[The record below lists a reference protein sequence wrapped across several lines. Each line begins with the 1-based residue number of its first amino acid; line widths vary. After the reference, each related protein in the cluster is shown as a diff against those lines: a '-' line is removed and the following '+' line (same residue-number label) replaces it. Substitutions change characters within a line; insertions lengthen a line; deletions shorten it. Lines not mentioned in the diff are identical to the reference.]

1 MILNYLDGTIQTTNT
16 YTILN
21 NLDTNIIP
29 SDNSNIN
36 IGDTE
41 KTIKE
46 LFVNDILLDD
56 GEITKKTRYN
66 VDISTVNITSN
77 IINTEENYISYNLNQ
92 GDLNSNGDGSSSYTL
107 EFTNNTIGKLL
118 IYDTIGKE
126 HDIVLY
132 SPINIVV
139 GSTQSTVTINDLT
152 YDTFEG
158 ISNIQSDISGSNIPY
173 SSPIVIVRY
182 YNWGYNTEPYFNRNY
197 YSLWNR
203 PYIPTKEIDYY
214 GQEYINDYS
223 INRLFKSIYYENFNN
238 AIMSINTDEQV
249 LTQNLNNELITN
261 GTDPNNYFQVISLRY
276 SANNSEYLVNTDS
289 IKSGPH
295 FISEDDTEYS
305 TNKYI
310 AFRGK
315 NTSKYRY
322 FITQDI
328 SNLIKM
334 TDSIT
339 LSYIVGSG
347 SVDIQDE
354 TYGNGG
360 DKPVNGALR
369 IQIFNSSGDVRIF
382 NEIIWDSSSSNN
394 EDWQLYNIS
403 INPDIRQ
410 NGAILKIVHT
420 YNPQPNEAWNQT
432 FGIRYIGLNILDEY
446 KNYINLEN
454 IPTSYPNSNNILWSD
469 NYGNLKIN
477 NNQYSQNYN
486 TLDNIPFDNTTN
498 YIYTNLN
505 KNIGIGITTPQEKFH
520 VDGNTIINSNLT
532 VGNNINFS
540 GDLFKN
546 GQLYTSYT
554 DNDTSNY
561 LFNNLNTSIIPNED
575 LVYDLGSVENRFKD
589 LYIGD
594 NSIWLGDE
602 HKLSISEGKIKFRK
616 RLINNV
622 PYVISK
628 HTTYNQDNLKNSLG
642 LSSVQNINYENI
654 KLKDWLK
661 YARTLDGFEN
671 ISINDI
677 FRDNESD
684 YHEETASDL
693 WNNHSNNIIFGDY
706 LNIGIGTN
714 TPTEKLHIIGNT
726 KIEGNTTINNIL
738 NVNENV
744 IISSNLTVNDTSTLN
759 KVKFLTSSG
768 YWDIDV
774 KKNYLMEERMY
785 PPTRDLTSASHTIS
799 GQAYGNG
806 LYETWES
813 SRFNTDW
820 AGFSAFE
827 ISNGVGYHGYP
838 NRYSSSTGL
847 FTSTSYI
854 ISDYKGDWIKIK
866 FPSKINLTRYGF
878 KQRSSA
884 NADRAPGFY
893 KIYGSNDGSDWTV
906 LVHKTSTPIYSSLY
920 YYESITT
927 TGEYQYFALVVNKLL
942 GTGHDALNFDEWYI
956 YGKESMML
964 TNELTIT
971 NENDKGLQINNEGF
985 IGFNNDNPQNTIDV
999 NGNINIDN
1007 TEDKTAF
1014 IVNQNV
1020 EQPIIDIKKND
1031 ESFLFINEYG
1041 YIGINNNQP
1050 TKTLEVGGDAKITST
1065 LTVDSNIYFS
1075 GDLFKN
1081 GELYTSYT
1089 DNDTSNYLLNNLN
1102 TSIIPKEDL
1111 VYDLGSVDKRFNE
1124 LFIRNANI
1132 DGTLTTS
1139 NLNIIGD
1146 TTKIN
1151 TTLYE
1156 SENLSIFNEQA
1167 DGPSLHIIHNDN
1179 LHNIFDTSNLF
1190 NNKKFIVD
1198 YNCRVGI
1205 NTVPDVDLHVNGDI
1219 KFSGSINNVT
1229 SQSLDYIKNLDEN
1242 IITKIS
1248 QTSNLLD
1255 NKSSNFVISIYNDLN
1270 NKIDNISIIDNTIIF
1285 DGSQVITGFV
1295 NANLIP
1301 IDNST
1306 IYIDNGVLKVNP
1318 NNDNT
1323 ELNTFIG
1330 KYQKTEEY
1338 IENINSVSNTVTTID
1353 NRFFYENTI
1362 LTSNITVTN
1371 NHPKFFTSQTIY
1383 PRDIYNR
1390 TINYT
1395 STINQWIEGIY
1406 TIITNSSDGIFDNNY
1421 DTYGSH
1427 KVFSHNLTEFYKS
1440 SQVFDESG
1448 NYTGSNNFKGTI
1460 GLSISIDI
1468 GRSIYLRTLKFLPNS
1483 STYNTGMPNNFKIYA
1498 SNDSNCW
1505 GDNSHSSWNV
1515 IYNNVGLLEYNPH
1528 EFTLF
1533 GNFNN
1538 LQSKYRFFTL
1548 VVTNIN
1554 GSNTYLELNELSII
1568 GVDDI
1573 TNQPIQIDDE
1583 TNTYAIKLEYNEV
1596 VSETFSEVTINATL
1610 ISNYNSTNNLTIY
1623 NGLTNVS
1630 LTFNTQSIVYDKFN
1644 TFNTIAE
1651 WQVYAQTLGGTTYFN
1666 SFYPEGPFASS
1677 TPNGYIQFPLPNE
1690 YNYIVVE
1697 FDKTFTGGRIQV
1709 LLNNTAVLTTVTGVV
1724 NNVIYTGN
1732 YTENTIFQFQ
1742 EIETG
1747 VLPRNL
1753 KVTLINKKEYTLN
1766 FSDAINAKLNFND
1779 KLLDTQYTLINGNFD
1794 TTNRII
1800 NTIIKKTSDNSIVY
1814 QEETLSLIISYLKT
1828 KFKQEYNIFPP
1839 YLNIDLNYLYAH
1851 YTFENNFNDSKNSY
1865 NLINNNNCV
1874 INYDNRL
1881 YDNCALY
1888 LDGTAN
1894 IEFPDNINLYNIW
1907 NNGNDNGLTISFW
1920 FNMLETTQT
1929 YGTILEFAY
1938 QTVKYNNES
1947 DYRLSIM
1954 KNNNDNNSILI
1965 YWKDS
1970 TLNKEVNIQLQNS
1983 YNNWNHLLFSVDKYG
1998 LWYVYLNGKLQIIDI
2013 SYFQPPNITYNV
2025 RVIGRSSYSTS
2036 QNFNGYIDDLR
2047 FYSKV
2052 LDQKEIKILYE
2063 SIYQTIYT
2071 SIFTDILFAD
2081 ILLVAGGGSGG
2092 GSTGGGGGSGG
2103 ILYSEKNYIPN
2114 NNYIFRIGKGGDSVL
2129 SDASNNNQD
2138 SGNDGINTIAMDTFV
2153 FGGGGGGGG
2162 KNGNGNS
2169 GGSGGGAAFETAFGG
2184 SIMTPVYGSVIVNGQ
2199 YYGNVGVSTKNSL
2212 VSADG
2217 GISIF
2222 NYIINDIS
2230 EYYGGAGKGRDSV
2243 LDITTTND
2251 HSTSNGG
2258 GGGGG
2263 GWNSNTYSGKGG
2275 NGIVIIKY
2283 YLDKNETQEYSIETN
2298 NDYKVLSGDKVLLN
2312 SSLVRR
2318 VYNTSDKYFT
2328 VYNIEESDIEKNIG
2342 NITTFVKLNNIL
2354 KFNIINNIAEHIVYY
2369 SNSENYTKIV
2379 IPRNDV
2385 YKININA
2392 VFNLEFSSE
2401 FCKFYIKLDRLGYQP
2416 RYLRTF
2422 YLPPI
2427 SEYSSNDSFT
2437 LDVTADIEL
2446 LVNDIITFESNYKL
2460 SVYKD
2465 SFLTITSTNK
2475 TIIDGTLIQNIY
2487 NTSANEA
2494 FTFQSPLNKLG
2505 NIVSLDQSLLTFN
2518 INFSQPLIYNNNNV
2532 SIQTNYYA
2540 NFSHTHTASDIVSGI
2555 IDKSLLPIATDTDI
2569 GCIKVDNNSI
2579 IIDSFGMITAIPH
2592 YTDTNFDLRYD
2603 IRKSEGLQISGPTNN
2618 INTLV
2623 SANIGVYDSIYSYID
2638 LRTSS
2643 NNGGWID
2650 FGSTEGEDFKVRIR
2664 GHNEPRQIEFYT
2676 SDNANMTLNESGDL
2690 LVSGNIT
2697 AYYSDER
2704 LKKITNNIENVLNT
2718 LKNIDVF
2725 KYKTNDLAHSLGII
2739 NNNDEIG
2746 LSAQQVN
2753 KYYPELVSIAP
2764 FDRKY
2769 DEKIKDIISKSGQK
2783 YLTLNYERLVP
2794 ILLQGIK
2801 ELNDKNI
2808 KLENE
2813 LSEIKNDIK
2822 DIKKYI
2828 LQP

>member
-29 SDNSNIN
+29 SVNSNIN
-36 IGDTE
+36 IGDKE

-46 LFVNDILLDD
+46 LFVNDILLDS

-66 VDISTVNITSN
+66 VDISTSNITSSN
-77 IINTEENYISYNLNQ
+77 INTEENYIIYNLNSQ
-92 GDLNSNGDGSSSYTL
+92 DLNEQGDGSSSYTL
-107 EFTNNTIGKLL
+107 EFTNNTTGKLL

-126 HDIVLY
+126 HDVDLY

-139 GSTQSTVTINDLT
+139 GSTQSSVTINDST
-152 YDTFEG
+152 YYTVG
-158 ISNIQSDISGSNIPY
+158 GTSNIQSDITGSNITY
-173 SSPIVIVRY
+173 SSSIVIIKY

-203 PYIPTKEIDYY
+203 PYIPIKEIDYY
-214 GQEYINDYS
+214 DQEYINNYS
-223 INRLFKSIYYENFNN
+223 INRLFKSIYYENFYD
-238 AIMSINTDEQV
+238 AKIPIDTVDVFTE
-249 LTQNLNNELITN
+249 NLNNDLIIN

-289 IKSGPH
+289 IKTGPH
-295 FISEDDTEYS
+295 FISEDDSVYS

-315 NTSKYRY
+315 DGSKYRY
-322 FITQDI
+322 FITGDI
-328 SNLIKM
+328 SNLIKI

-339 LSYIVGSG
+339 ISYIVGSG
-347 SVDIQDE
+347 SVDTQDVE

-360 DKPVNGALR
+360 DKPINGAFR
-369 IQIFNSSGDVRIF
+369 IQILDNTDTIIF
-382 NEIIWDSSSSNN
+382 NEIIWISDNGYI
-394 EDWQLYNIS
+394 EDWQLFTINI
-403 INPDIRQ
+403 NDNTRV
-410 NGAILKIVHT
+410 NGIKLKIVHI
-420 YNPQPNEAWNQT
+420 YNPQNNDNWNQT
-432 FGIRYIGLNILDEY
+432 FGVRYIGLNILDEY
-446 KNYINLEN
+446 KNYISLEN
-454 IPTSYPNSNNILWSD
+454 IPSAYPNSNNILWKD
-469 NYGNLKIN
+469 NYGNLKIDN
-477 NNQYSQNYN
+477 YQFTQDYN
-486 TLDNIPFDNTTN
+486 TLENNPFENTSN

-505 KNIGIGITTPQEKFH
+505 KNIGIGITTPQEKLH
-520 VDGNTIINSNLT
+520 VDGNTIINSNLS
-532 VGNNINFS
+532 VASNIYFS
-540 GDLFKN
+540 GNLYQN
-546 GQLYTSYT
+546 GQLYESYT
-554 DNDTSNY
+554 DNNTSNY
-561 LFNNLNTSIIPNED
+561 LLNNLNTSIIPNED

-616 RLINNV
+616 RLVNNV
-622 PYVISK
+622 PSVISS
-628 HTTYNQDNLKNSLG
+628 HDNYNENSLKQILG
-642 LSSVQNINYENI
+642 LSTEQNINYEDI
-654 KLKDWLK
+654 KLKHWLR

-671 ISINDI
+671 ISINEI
-677 FRDNESD
+677 FRDNETD
-684 YHEETASDL
+684 YQEETSSDL
-693 WNNHSNNIIFGDY
+693 WINHNNNIIFGNY
-706 LNIGIGTN
+706 SNIGIGTN
-714 TPTEKLHIIGNT
+714 TPTEKLHIDG
-726 KIEGNTTINNIL
+726 
-738 NVNENV
+738 NV
-744 IISSNLTVNDTSTLN
+744 IVSSNLTVNDTSTLN
-759 KVKFLTSSG
+759 NVEFSTSYGNWNINMNKIYEKNLT
-768 YWDIDV
+768 
-774 KKNYLMEERMY
+774 EERMY
-785 PPTRDLTSASHTIS
+785 PPIRNLTSASHTIS
-799 GQAYGNG
+799 GQEYGNG

-813 SRFNTDW
+813 SKKNNTSGGYSAFNTDYEVETINNYSYT
-820 AGFSAFE
+820 GNYNSTNN
-827 ISNGVGYHGYP
+827 IVGDYNGE
-838 NRYSSSTGL
+838 
-847 FTSTSYI
+847 
-854 ISDYKGDWIKIK
+854 WIKIK
-866 FPSKINLTRYGF
+866 LPVKINLTKYRFERRFYHSPA
-878 KQRSSA
+878 Q
-884 NADRAPGFY
+884 Y
-893 KIYGSNDGSDWTV
+893 KIYGSNDNEKWDV
-906 LVHKTSTPIYSSLY
+906 LVHKTSDISYVSNSY
-920 YYESITT
+920 EESITT
-927 TGEYQYFALVVNKLL
+927 TGEYQYFALVVNKLV
-942 GTGHDALNFDEWYI
+942 GYAYQVSDIALPLKEWYI
-956 YGKESMML
+956 YGKEIITISGG
-964 TNELTIT
+964 ELKIT
-971 NENDKGLQINNEGF
+971 NENSKGITIDNSGF
-985 IGFNNDNPQNTIDV
+985 VGFNNNAPQNTIDV
-999 NGNINIDN
+999 DGNINIEN
-1007 TEDKTAF
+1007 NEDKTAL
-1014 IVNQNV
+1014 ILNQKV
-1020 EQPIIDIKKND
+1020 EQPIVDIKKND
-1031 ESFLFINEYG
+1031 QSILFINELG
-1041 YIGINNNQP
+1041 HIGINNNQP
-1050 TKTLEVGGDAKITST
+1050 TKTLEVGGDAMIISN
-1065 LTVDSNIYFS
+1065 LFIGSNIYIS

-1081 GELYTSYT
+1081 DELYTSYT

-1102 TSIIPKEDL
+1102 TSIIPNENL
-1111 VYDLGSVDKRFNE
+1111 VYNLGSADKRFNE
-1124 LFIRNANI
+1124 LFIHNANV

-1146 TTKIN
+1146 ITKIN
-1151 TTLYE
+1151 TTIYE

-1167 DGPSLHIIHNDN
+1167 DGPSLNIIHNDN

-1198 YNCRVGI
+1198 YNCHVGI
-1205 NTVPDVDLHVNGDI
+1205 NTVPEAELHVNGNI

-1229 SQSLDYIKNLDEN
+1229 SQSLDYIQNLDEN
-1242 IITKIS
+1242 IITKIT
-1248 QTSNLLD
+1248 QTSNFLD
-1255 NKSSNFVISIYNDLN
+1255 NKSSNFVISIYNELN
-1270 NKIDNISIIDNTIIF
+1270 DKIDNISIIDNTIVF

-1306 IYIDNGVLKVNP
+1306 IYNDNGVLKVNP
-1318 NNDNT
+1318 NNNNT

-1330 KYQKTEEY
+1330 KYEKTEEY
-1338 IENINSVSNTVTTID
+1338 IENINSISNTVTTID
-1353 NRFFYENTI
+1353 NRFFYENTT
-1362 LTSNITVTN
+1362 LTSNITVSN
-1371 NHPKFFTSQTIY
+1371 NHPNFFTSQTIY
-1383 PRDIYNR
+1383 PRNIYNR

-1395 STINQWIEGIY
+1395 STTNEWTDIEY

-1460 GLSISIDI
+1460 GLSISIDL

-1483 STYNTGMPNNFKIYA
+1483 STYNSGMPNNFKIYA

-1505 GDNSHSSWNV
+1505 GDNSHSSWIV
-1515 IYNNVGLLEYNPH
+1515 IYNNVTLLEYNPY

-1538 LQSKYRFFTL
+1538 LLTKYRFFTL
-1548 VVTNIN
+1548 VVNNIN
-1554 GSNTYLELNELSII
+1554 GNNTYLELNELSII

-1573 TNQPIQIDDE
+1573 INQPISIDNE

-1596 VSETFSEVTINATL
+1596 VSETVGEVTIDGT
-1610 ISNYNSTNNLTIY
+1610 IVSNYNSTNNLTIY
-1623 NGLTNVS
+1623 NDSTNVS
-1630 LTFNTQSIVYDKFN
+1630 LTFNTQYFVYDEFDTFN
-1644 TFNTIAE
+1644 TFAE
-1651 WQVYAQTLGGTTYFN
+1651 WQIYAQSLGGTTYFN
-1666 SFYPEGPFASS
+1666 DFYPEGPFASS
-1677 TPNGYIQFPLPNE
+1677 NNIGYITFPLPNE

-1697 FDKTFTGGRIQV
+1697 FDKTYTGGRIQI
-1709 LLNNTAVLTTVTGVV
+1709 LLNNTVVLTTATGVV
-1724 NNVIYTGN
+1724 NNIIYTGN
-1732 YTENTIFQFQ
+1732 YSANTTFKFQ
-1742 EIETG
+1742 EIESG

-1753 KVTLINKKEYTLN
+1753 KITLINKKEYTLN
-1766 FSDAINAKLNFND
+1766 FSDEINAKVNFND
-1779 KLLDTQYTLINGNFD
+1779 RLLNTQYTLINGNFD
-1794 TTNRII
+1794 TTNKII
-1800 NTIIKKTSDNSIVY
+1800 NTIIKKTSDNSIIY
-1814 QEETLSLIISYLKT
+1814 QEETLSLVISYLKT
-1828 KFKQEYNIFPP
+1828 KFKQEYNILPP

-1907 NNGNDNGLTISFW
+1907 NNDNGLTISFW
-1920 FNMLETTQT
+1920 FNMLETTQS

-1938 QTVKYNNES
+1938 QSIKYNNES
-1947 DYRLSIM
+1947 NYRLSIM
-1954 KNNNDNNSILI
+1954 KNNNDNNSIQI
-1965 YWKDS
+1965 YWKD
-1970 TLNKEVNIQLQNS
+1970 LNIDKGVTIQLVNS
-1983 YNNWNHLLFSVDKYG
+1983 YNNWNHLSFCIDKYG
-1998 LWYVYLNGKLQIIDI
+1998 LWYVYLNGKLQTIDI
-2013 SYFQPPNITYNV
+2013 SYFEPPDITYNV
-2025 RVIGRSSYSTS
+2025 KVIGRSSYSTS

-2071 SIFTDILFAD
+2071 SIFNDIIFAD

-2092 GSTGGGGGSGG
+2092 GSTGGGGGAGG
-2103 ILYSEKNYIPN
+2103 ILYTKKNYIPN
-2114 NNYIFRIGKGGDSVL
+2114 NSYIFRIGKGGDSVL
-2129 SDASNNNQD
+2129 SDASHDNQD
-2138 SGNDGINTIAMDTFV
+2138 GGNDGINTIAMDTVV
-2153 FGGGGGGGG
+2153 FGGGGGGGSKDG
-2162 KNGNGNS
+2162 VGNP
-2169 GGSGGGAAFETAFGG
+2169 GGSGGGGAFETAFGG
-2184 SIMTPVYGSVIVNGQ
+2184 SIMTPIYGTVIINGE
-2199 YYGNVGVSTKNSL
+2199 YYGNVGVSTKNSI
-2212 VSADG
+2212 VSGDG
-2217 GISIF
+2217 GSGIF
-2222 NYIINDIS
+2222 NYSINGVT
-2230 EYYGGAGKGRDSV
+2230 EYYGGAGKGRDS
-2243 LDITTTND
+2243 LLNITTTFDNS
-2251 HSTSNGG
+2251 STLGG

-2263 GWNSNTYSGKGG
+2263 GWTSNTYSGKGG

-2283 YLDKNETQEYSIETN
+2283 YLDKNETQEYSIETSD
-2298 NDYKVLSGDKVLLN
+2298 DYKVLSGDKVLLN

-2318 VYNTSDKYFT
+2318 VYNTGDNYFT
-2328 VYNIEESDIEKNIG
+2328 VYNLEETDIETNIG
-2342 NITTFVKLNNIL
+2342 TITTFVKLNNIL
-2354 KFNIINNIAEHIVYY
+2354 KFNIINNINDHIVYY

-2437 LDVTADIEL
+2437 LDVTSDLEL

-2465 SFLTITSTNK
+2465 SFLTITGTNK

-2494 FTFQSPLNKLG
+2494 FVFQSPLNKLG
-2505 NIVSLDQSLLTFN
+2505 NIVSLDQSQLNFN

-2540 NFSHTHTASDIVSGI
+2540 NYSHTHSASDIVSGI
-2555 IDKSLLPIATDTDI
+2555 FDKSLLPIATDTDI
-2569 GCIKVDNNSI
+2569 GCIKVDNSSI
-2579 IIDSFGMITAIPH
+2579 LIDSFGMISATPH
-2592 YTDTNFDLRYD
+2592 YTDTDFDLRYD
-2603 IRKSEGLQISGPTNN
+2603 IRRSEGLQISGPANN

-2650 FGSTEGEDFKVRIR
+2650 FGSTAGEDFKVRIR

-2704 LKKITNNIENVLNT
+2704 LKKITSNIENVLNT
-2718 LKNIDVF
+2718 LQNIDVF

-2769 DEKIKDIISKSGQK
+2769 DENIKDIISKSGQK

-2813 LSEIKNDIK
+2813 LTEIKNDIK

-2828 LQP
+2828 N